1 MNFKQFFLESLTDN
15 IWDHLEHKAK
25 SGRLRSRDL
34 GPLADALED
43 DNQELASAIRY
54 MATNDILPVT
64 LMRNEGAVFSWSS
77 DVASDVHGITPSQ
90 PRDNHGHEPWT
101 VKHQAIEL
109 MAQEDGATPEASPT
123 GSRIWDVYFLTVK
136 QAILALAKLIS
147 NNISVLPSPRS
158 EDSRNYHKKGF
169 LEEIAKFQIPSM
181 NRLISD
187 LESGRLNSYIGI
199 VFNNFY
205 VLLSKVDEIPDGHP
219 VDRWTYPGFSS
230 IAKKVTTQEP
240 IKQQLLD
247 IAKRLVVIRKNLST
261 NQQATEIIEDING
274 ILSELVR
281 LGITS
286 RSNKPR

>member
-101 VKHQAIEL
+101 VKQQAIEL